1 MVNILIWLDVHCC
14 HLLVN
19 FHLTKGK
26 SAKENEEQKSE
37 YRHDLNPEE
46 YFDKY
51 ARKWIND
58 DQASIVGGCCGIFP
72 EHIEY
77 ISSKII

>member
-1 MVNILIWLDVHCC
+1 MHYC

-26 SAKENEEQKSE
+26 FANTNDEQKSE
-37 YRHDLNPEE
+37 YRHDLTPEE

-51 ARKWIND
+51 ARKWIDN

-72 EHIEY
+72 EHIQY
-77 ISSKII
+77 ISSKINQR